1 LTNPRIADGKIP
13 SSSVPAREYHSSR
26 SCEIGYHRKVETGQ
40 ISSLR
45 DSETTARALAGLGYP
60 GFLYLRPAEQQD
72 PVSVLLAALSSD
84 DLEVRA
90 IEALPWLVLKLKE
103 ARQREIQNRL
113 GFVVTLSRRLAERRP
128 SEQAKLERLAEVEA
142 MLDRTRLVHEDTLCQ
157 QSLSAAERRWLRE
170 MRPSEARH
178 WNLLTDLTPEL
189 LPYAA

>member
-1 LTNPRIADGKIP
+1 MP

-90 IEALPWLVLKLKE
+90 IEALPWLVLKFPELDWEWLLKE